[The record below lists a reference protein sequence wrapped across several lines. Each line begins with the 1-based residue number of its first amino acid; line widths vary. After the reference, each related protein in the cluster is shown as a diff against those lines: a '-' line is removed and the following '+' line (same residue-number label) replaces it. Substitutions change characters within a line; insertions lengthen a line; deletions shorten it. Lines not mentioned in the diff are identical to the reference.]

1 MLPSSARK
9 SARKKKAAFSHVDRD
24 HVKVELRK
32 WALDEM
38 CFRPQGRHVNSRIP
52 NVEEFKT

>member
-1 MLPSSARK
+1 M
-9 SARKKKAAFSHVDRD
+9 AFSHVDRD
-24 HVKVELRK
+24 QVSVELRK
-32 WALDEM
+32 WATDEM